1 MKSIKEKQI
10 DFLNDTVEYY
20 SEDTSRRSIGI
31 GMGTCMYYDERDG
44 KCCAIGR
51 FIEDKKLS
59 KELDDEDNSSVNNN
73 NVFLLLP
80 LSLQELGQKFL
91 YDIQSLHDQDSK
103 WDENGITPSGTE
115 LVNLIIENIESG
127 KYE

>member
-10 DFLNDTVEYY
+10 DFLNDTVKYY
-20 SEDTSRRSIGI
+20 SEDTNRRSTGVFS
-31 GMGTCMYYDERDG
+31 CEYYNESNG

-59 KELDDEDNSSVNNN
+59 KELDSEFEDSSVSNDD
-73 NVFLLLP
+73 VFLLLP
-80 LSLQELGQKFL
+80 LSLQELGQTFL
-91 YDIQSLHDQDSK
+91 HNIQRLHDQDYM
-103 WDENGITPSGTE
+103 WNENGITPSGIRFVDMIRE
-115 LVNLIIENIESG
+115 KIESG